1 MKLYVYDYKS
11 ILYFSAF
18 KIHFDPS
25 AAGLSSLSFREGISS
40 SAQQLE
46 VGWNLPVSS
55 ADACP
60 ESHSLLGWGPQSFSI
75 PIHCLRHSFTTSRFV
90 APQSVG
96 EYKLVVSHKQWLYLQ
111 VPLNTQRTGTFYF
124 LKSYKAKMLRTVLT
138 DALGRQDTDWYFR
151 HMPLFGSLSPGV
163 PWRASPLCHKTS
175 CLPPAEPTPPRTGE
189 QAVNGGA
196 ARVLPF
202 VGNGPETAPLLLER
216 KFASAQGR
224 FSIF

>member
-18 KIHFDPS
+18 KILFDPS

-60 ESHSLLGWGPQSFSI
+60 ESHSLLAWGPQSFSI
-75 PIHCLRHSFTTSRFV
+75 PINCLRHSFTTSRFV
-90 APQSVG
+90 ALQSVG

-138 DALGRQDTDWYFR
+138 DALRRQDTDWWFQTR
-151 HMPLFGSLSPGV
+151 ASFWVLESRCPLESITTLSQDQLFASCWAHPTEN
-163 PWRASPLCHKTS
+163 WRASC
-175 CLPPAEPTPPRTGE
+175 
-189 QAVNGGA
+189 
-196 ARVLPF
+196 
-202 VGNGPETAPLLLER
+202 
-216 KFASAQGR
+216 
-224 FSIF
+224 